1 VAGLGARALVAPRRA
16 LRSAPRMAAPTP
28 VECAVPGTG
37 LVLRGVRHAFGGPAA
52 EDGGGRWIFLHGW
65 LDNAASFERLAPL
78 LASDPSFADV
88 VLLDLAG
95 HGLSDHRNAAYHVV
109 DYAAEAVAVADVLF
123 GKDARFNVAGHSL
136 GGGVALLVAG
146 AWPERI
152 ARVAALESAG
162 VLSAPSADAPALLRA
177 ACRRAPS
184 GRLTEHA
191 SVEAAASARARKN
204 VVPDDAFG
212 EAEARVLAARGTAAR
227 GEGVVWRADPWLLQP
242 TRLRLPRDAALA
254 FARAVRAPAL
264 LLVARD
270 GMFRRL
276 RGVDPFSR
284 LAAWAAAA
292 AAALLRAAAA
302 AAAAAN
308 GGRAPAALRR
318 ARDAARLVA
327 DLAARARALR
337 SPTVARLE
345 RGGHHV
351 HLTEPAAVARELTR
365 WAAATRRPGA

>member
-1 VAGLGARALVAPRRA
+1 
-16 LRSAPRMAAPTP
+16 MATPTP

-123 GKDARFNVAGHSL
+123 GRARFNVAGHSL

-152 ARVAALESAG
+152 ARVAALESVG
-162 VLSAPSADAPALLRA
+162 VLSAPAADAPALLRA

-212 EAEARVLAARGTAAR
+212 EAEARVLAAGTAR
-227 GEGVVWRADPWLLQP
+227 GEGVVWRADPGCSSP
-242 TRLRLPRDAALA
+242 RGSGSRATRARVRQGGAG
-254 FARAVRAPAL
+254 ARAAPRRAGRHVPAARRL
-264 LLVARD
+264 DPFVAR
-270 GMFRRL
+270 GL
-276 RGVDPFSR
+276 G
-284 LAAWAAAA
+284 AAA

-327 DLAARARALR
+327 DLAGPAPRRPSRGSSARPPSTSRSRPPSRASSR
-337 SPTVARLE
+337 AGPRR
-345 RGGHHV
+345 RGGPGRSDERS
-351 HLTEPAAVARELTR
+351 LQGGGRRRLART
-365 WAAATRRPGA
+365 